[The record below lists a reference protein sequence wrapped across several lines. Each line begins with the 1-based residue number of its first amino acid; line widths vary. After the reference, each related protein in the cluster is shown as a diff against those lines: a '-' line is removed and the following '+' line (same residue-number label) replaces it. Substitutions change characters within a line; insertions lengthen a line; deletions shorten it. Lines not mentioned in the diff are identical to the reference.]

1 MWQPSSQLAI
11 LARAPSRSKDRYH
24 PAVDLALIS
33 DRPLTSSRV
42 NTSAQFLEHRDA
54 CWCFKWTA
62 TTCADGLKLSALT
75 SQTYSNGAG
84 QVHCQGVG
92 WFLPCET
99 SAILGAIPGELPH
112 GCRIL
117 DVCNEL
123 LIWESWSGEEMSFL
137 NLWHEAR
144 ANVLRRRYEDLRPR
158 IDAAD
163 PAAKAAC
170 FGVVKSSF
178 EFLSRRYAS
187 GSSAERK
194 EVLRHASKT
203 IHQLSDSG
211 DWPRALGL
219 TIIMFNLEAR
229 HLPGNNAAVLKEATD
244 ALLEEACAYPEP
256 QPLKRVS

>member
-1 MWQPSSQLAI
+1 
-11 LARAPSRSKDRYH
+11 
-24 PAVDLALIS
+24 
-33 DRPLTSSRV
+33 
-42 NTSAQFLEHRDA
+42 
-54 CWCFKWTA
+54 
-62 TTCADGLKLSALT
+62 
-75 SQTYSNGAG
+75 
-84 QVHCQGVG
+84 
-92 WFLPCET
+92 
-99 SAILGAIPGELPH
+99 
-112 GCRIL
+112 
-117 DVCNEL
+117 
-123 LIWESWSGEEMSFL
+123 MSFL

-170 FGVVKSSF
+170 FGVVKSSL

-187 GSSAERK
+187 ASSAERK
-194 EVLRHASKT
+194 EVLKHASKA

-244 ALLEEACAYPEP
+244 ALLEEGLCIFRTSA
-256 QPLKRVS
+256 LKEGELKIRSNCRRFEAEQNTFQSPFHCS

>member
-1 MWQPSSQLAI
+1 
-11 LARAPSRSKDRYH
+11 
-24 PAVDLALIS
+24 
-33 DRPLTSSRV
+33 
-42 NTSAQFLEHRDA
+42 
-54 CWCFKWTA
+54 
-62 TTCADGLKLSALT
+62 
-75 SQTYSNGAG
+75 
-84 QVHCQGVG
+84 
-92 WFLPCET
+92 
-99 SAILGAIPGELPH
+99 
-112 GCRIL
+112 
-117 DVCNEL
+117 
-123 LIWESWSGEEMSFL
+123 MSFL

-178 EFLSRRYAS
+178 EFLSSRYAS

-229 HLPGNNAAVLKEATD
+229 HLPGNNAAVLKEAID
-244 ALLEEACAYPEP
+244 ALLEEARAYPEP